1 MKNIAIL
8 SMITII
14 IALLILN
21 VFTVKKLYNTTSI
34 VNYLIET
41 NSRNTNNIYH
51 SIMWWSYK
59 ADILNWYS
67 TLSNYGRN
75 YMFHSIEWNVIVYKN
90 IDNEEF
96 VWYNLT
102 TDNLSFW
109 YKPIY

>member
-1 MKNIAIL
+1 MTNPL
-8 SMITII
+8 SLKEW
-14 IALLILN
+14 ALCFQWKLRAC
-21 VFTVKKLYNTTSI
+21 VK
-34 VNYLIET
+34 
-41 NSRNTNNIYH
+41 SRNEIYPVEKILYENNIP
-51 SIMWWSYK
+51 IKYK
-59 ADILNWYS
+59 VNWYS